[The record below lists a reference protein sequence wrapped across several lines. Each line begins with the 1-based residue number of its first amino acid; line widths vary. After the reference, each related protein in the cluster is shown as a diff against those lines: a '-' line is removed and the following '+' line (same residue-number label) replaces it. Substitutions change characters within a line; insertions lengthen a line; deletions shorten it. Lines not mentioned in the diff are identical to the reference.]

1 MKKLI
6 EKEPSYYRVNLGGGN
21 LIYLSHAKQVNKED
35 YIDLTI
41 KDILAKIDEHVEG
54 FNALSEAIQN
64 ITSMADVAKLKE
76 EMKVLDKKLIEVG
89 DNVANIIASREQ
101 KSTTE

>member
-6 EKEPSYYRVNLGGGN
+6 EREASYYRVNLGGGN

-41 KDILAKIDEHVEG
+41 KDILAKIDEAVEG
-54 FNALSEAIQN
+54 FNALSSAIQN
-64 ITSMADVAKLKE
+64 ITSMTDVAKLKE
-76 EMKVLDKKLIEVG
+76 EMKLLDTKLIKIG
-89 DNVANIIASREQ
+89 DYVNKMIASQ
-101 KSTTE
+101 DATPTT